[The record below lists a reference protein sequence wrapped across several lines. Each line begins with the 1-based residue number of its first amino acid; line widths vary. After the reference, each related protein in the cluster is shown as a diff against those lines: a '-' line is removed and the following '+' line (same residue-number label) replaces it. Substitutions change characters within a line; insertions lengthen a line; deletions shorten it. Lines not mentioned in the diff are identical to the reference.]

1 MRIELSDTLSV
12 RIELSDDAMDEYHR
26 LADEEPDRHGLLV
39 DDLTM
44 LGQLSIDE
52 LERWTSLASFVY
64 VLGPTGRVRYWVVID
79 DDLLVIEF
87 FDLD

>member
-1 MRIELSDTLSV
+1 MLQLGM
-12 RIELSDDAMDEYHR
+12 RIELSDDALAEYHR
-26 LADEEPDRHGLLV
+26 LADEEPDRHALLV

-44 LGQLSIDE
+44 LDRLTVEE

-79 DDLLVIEF
+79 SDLVVVEF